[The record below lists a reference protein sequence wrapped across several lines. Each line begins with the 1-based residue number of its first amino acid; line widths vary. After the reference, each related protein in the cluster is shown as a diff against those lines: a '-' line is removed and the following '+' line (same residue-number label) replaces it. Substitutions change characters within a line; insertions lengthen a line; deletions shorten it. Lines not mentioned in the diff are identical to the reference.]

1 MFLSLNSFTNTEYCC
16 KTVVRIASV
25 EPSDEAQYLCQGTNG
40 IGPGLSTLVKLFVHI
55 PAKFRQPIDSTNI
68 SVHQRHA
75 LELMA
80 DIIGDH
86 PISVEWTHNSHKI
99 VHNSDYI
106 IKEEITEKGIIS
118 TLRVTSA
125 SKSHSGTYR
134 CIAINTYLKSPI
146 SKGFNVIVQEP
157 PDPPHNLS
165 VISKSS
171 QTVALSWVRPYDGND
186 RIKEYVIQ
194 YRESVSFESK
204 ALTVLGNSTTG
215 VLRGLHPAM
224 EYSVVMFAVNG
235 VDKSKPSKEL
245 IFVTEEESPSGP
257 PSRVQLTALDA
268 TSIRVEW
275 HSPPQH
281 QINGEL
287 KGFYIGYKALNTNDP
302 FIYKTVQIK
311 ATTDSMAASLA
322 PALGSAFSLV
332 LHGLRPYTHYSG
344 IVSHVCIR
352 LTLISY

>member
-1 MFLSLNSFTNTEYCC
+1 
-16 KTVVRIASV
+16 
-25 EPSDEAQYLCQGTNG
+25 
-40 IGPGLSTLVKLFVHI
+40 
-55 PAKFRQPIDSTNI
+55 
-68 SVHQRHA
+68 
-75 LELMA
+75 MA
-80 DIIGDH
+80 DIIGDQ

-99 VHNSDYI
+99 VHNSDYV
-106 IKEEITEKGIIS
+106 IKEETTKTGIIS
-118 TLRVTSA
+118 FLTVKSA
-125 SKSHSGTYR
+125 SKSNSGVYR
-134 CIAINTYLKSPI
+134 CVAINTYLKSPI
-146 SKGFNVIVQEP
+146 SRAFNVIVQEP
-157 PDPPHNLS
+157 PDAPHNLS
-165 VISKSS
+165 VVSKSS

-186 RIKEYVIQ
+186 RIKEFVIQ
-194 YRESVSFESK
+194 YRESQSFESK
-204 ALTVLGNSTTG
+204 VLSVFGNSTTG
-215 VLRGLHPAM
+215 VLRGLHPAK

-275 HSPPQH
+275 YSPPPQ

-311 ATTDSMAASLA
+311 ANTDTTVSTTF
-322 PALGSAFSLV
+322 GSAFSLI

-344 IVSHVCIR
+344 IVFLCLCSSLRSFLCIDCH
-352 LTLISY
+352 